1 MKRIE
6 LIFNIENLSFLYE
19 KKSISWQGAE
29 FITKTNFSA
38 DLKIWADEVEPE
50 QIMESWKK
58 LNERCEPFL
67 MAMKYKGN
75 RQITCANGN
84 YPTYYYED
92 NIFTPRNEAE
102 AQIITQHLRGRAPLF
117 AMGYAMLPALKSFG
131 CSMPSP
137 PAQLPLPQAFPFIP
151 LYLRG
156 LVATLT
162 LVDELTNYPDLQ
174 LKLAYIVLEELVEDQ
189 KSQDFQNIKNAR
201 NFVSHALCD
210 RTNVLAFIKS
220 LFPSA
225 MNSSGTSAKFDRE
238 KNDHRSF
245 VSSFAR
251 KAHQWAKNEFEDEVI
266 RHGGS
271 IS

>member
-19 KKSISWQGAE
+19 EKSISWQDAE
-29 FITKTNFSA
+29 FTTKTNFSA

-67 MAMKYKGN
+67 TAMKYKGN
-75 RQITCANGN
+75 RQITSANSN

-92 NIFTPRNEAE
+92 NIFTPRCEAE
-102 AQIITQHLRGRAPLF
+102 AQIITQYLRGKAPLPG
-117 AMGYAMLPALKSFG
+117 MCYAMLPALRSFG

-137 PAQLPLPQAFPFIP
+137 PLQLPAAFPFIP
-151 LYLRG
+151 LCLRG
-156 LVATLT
+156 LAATIT
-162 LVDELTNYPDLQ
+162 LVDELANYPDLQ
-174 LKLAYIVLEELVEDQ
+174 LKLAYMVLEELVETQ
-189 KSQDFQNIKNAR
+189 ESQDFQDIKNAR

-210 RTNVLAFIKS
+210 RKNFLPFIKR

-225 MNSSGTSAKFDRE
+225 MSSSGTSAKFDRE

-251 KAHQWAKNEFEDEVI
+251 KAHQWAKNEFEYEVI
-266 RHGGS
+266 KQGGS

>member
-6 LIFNIENLSFLYE
+6 LIFQIENLSFPYE
-19 KKSISWQGAE
+19 EKSISWQDSE
-29 FITKTNFSA
+29 FTTKTIVSA
-38 DLKIWADEVEPE
+38 ELKIWADEVEPE
-50 QIMESWKK
+50 QFMESWKK
-58 LNERCEPFL
+58 LNERCESFL

-75 RQITCANGN
+75 RQITSVNGN

-102 AQIITQHLRGRAPLF
+102 VQIIAQHLRGKAPLF
-117 AMGYAMLPALKSFG
+117 GMGYAMLPAFQSFG

-151 LYLRG
+151 LCLRG
-156 LVATLT
+156 LATTLT
-162 LVDELTNYPDLQ
+162 LVDELANYPDLR

-189 KSQDFQNIKNAR
+189 KSQDFLDISNVR
-201 NFVSHALCD
+201 NFVSHASCD
-210 RTNVLAFIKS
+210 RKPVLTFIKS
-220 LFPSA
+220 MFPSA
-225 MNSSGTSAKFDRE
+225 MNPLGTLAKFDRE
-238 KNDHRSF
+238 KSDHRSF
-245 VSSFAR
+245 VSIFAR

>member
-6 LIFNIENLSFLYE
+6 LIFQIENLSFLYE
-19 KKSISWQGAE
+19 EKSLSWQDAE
-29 FITKTNFSA
+29 LTTKTNFSA
-38 DLKIWADEVEPE
+38 DLKIWADQVEPE

-102 AQIITQHLRGRAPLF
+102 AQIITQHLRGKAPLF
-117 AMGYAMLPALKSFG
+117 AMGYAMLPAFQSFG
-131 CSMPSP
+131 CSMSSP
-137 PAQLPLPQAFPFIP
+137 PAQIPLPQAFPFIP
-151 LYLRG
+151 LCLRG
-156 LVATLT
+156 LAATIT
-162 LVDELTNYPDLQ
+162 LVDELANYPDLQ
-174 LKLAYIVLEELVEDQ
+174 LKLAFIVLEELVKNQ
-189 KSQDFQNIKNAR
+189 KSQDFQDINNAR

-210 RTNVLAFIKS
+210 RKNVLVFIRS

-225 MNSSGTSAKFDRE
+225 MNSSETLAKFDRE
-238 KNDHRSF
+238 KSDHRSF
-245 VSSFAR
+245 VSIFAG

-266 RHGGS
+266 RHGGC